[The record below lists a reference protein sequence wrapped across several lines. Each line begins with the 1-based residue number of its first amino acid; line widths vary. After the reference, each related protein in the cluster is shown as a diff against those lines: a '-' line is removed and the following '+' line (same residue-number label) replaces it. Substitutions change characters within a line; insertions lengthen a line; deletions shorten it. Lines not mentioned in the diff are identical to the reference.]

1 MTRPCF
7 IVVDR
12 EHSGTISMRKLVI
25 ESDKLNVITA
35 YSGAETLET
44 FERFPA
50 VHGVILN
57 ASIPDIPCYEIIATI
72 RSRAPK
78 LPIIVVQS
86 PGTPECPGA
95 DHYVDSFDPVPLLEL
110 LRQLF
115 PRAVAAIKQQ
125 DDALHIEEDLDWD
138 AAATVSKEP
147 SS

>member
-7 IVVDR
+7 IVLDR

-35 YSGAETLET
+35 FSGAEALET

-50 VHGVILN
+50 VNGVILN
-57 ASIPDIPCYEIIATI
+57 AVIPDMPCAEIVSSI

-78 LPIIVVQS
+78 LPIMVVKG
-86 PGTPECPGA
+86 PGAPECPGA
-95 DHYVDSFDPVPLLEL
+95 DHNIDSFDPVPLLEL

-115 PRAVAAIKQQ
+115 PRAHEVIKRQ
-125 DDALHIEEDLDWD
+125 DNALHIQEDLKRDPP
-138 AAATVSKEP
+138 AN
-147 SS
+147 